1 MKIGLVHDPYS
12 PISLGNVGGEDNL
25 VELEVTQLEARGHEV
40 QRIMRILD
48 GGRRRFI
55 HGIVTASG
63 RGISP
68 IDKKS
73 IDSLDLIHTNNL
85 SLVSGYSWIDKSRV
99 PVVSSF
105 HNYRP
110 LCPISISWRDGN
122 LCFECRDVSSFKA
135 VQHRCGGVV
144 GLLGS
149 IRKGVLQRN
158 EPEIQKPSHLIFTSN
173 KMAAAYQAT
182 TKISN
187 FDILHNPSRFKTT
200 NNSSKTLS
208 LSATPPKGFLF
219 AGRLTPEKGVI
230 ELIEKW
236 PEQEPLTIA
245 GSGVLESKVR
255 KLCDSRQNI
264 KFYGTFSPHDHNFYG
279 QFEALI
285 FPSSWLEG
293 SPLVVI
299 EAISMG
305 VPIIATDTSSA
316 TELIEQSQCG
326 ITIPQN
332 YSTEEIRI
340 AISRLRK
347 NSNIFRRNGLVAG
360 ETIFSPDTW
369 IKNLESIFERV
380 LRNKVL

>member
-12 PISLGNVGGEDNL
+12 PISIGSVGGEDNL
-25 VELEVTQLEARGHEV
+25 VELEASLLEARGHEV
-40 QRIMRILD
+40 KRITRILD
-48 GGRRRFI
+48 GAKRQFT
-55 HGIVTASG
+55 HGIITASG
-63 RGISP
+63 RGLSP

-85 SLVSGYSWIDKSRV
+85 SLVSGYSWVEKSRV

-122 LCFECRDVSSFKA
+122 LCFECRDISPFKA
-135 VQHRCGGVV
+135 VQHRCGGIV

-149 IRKGVLQRN
+149 IRKGVLQRY
-158 EPEIQKPSHLIFTSN
+158 EPEIRTPSHLIFTSN
-173 KMAAAYQAT
+173 KMAAAYQVS

-187 FDILHNPSRFKTT
+187 FDVLHNPSRLKVN
-200 NNSSKTLS
+200 NNSFETSSSNT
-208 LSATPPKGFLF
+208 TPRKGFLF
-219 AGRLTPEKGVI
+219 AGRLTPEKGII
-230 ELIEKW
+230 ELIERW
-236 PEQEPLTIA
+236 PEQEELTIA
-245 GSGVLESKVR
+245 GSGILENKVR
-255 KLCDSRQNI
+255 KLCGSRNNI

-279 QFEALI
+279 QFEALV

-305 VPIIATDTSSA
+305 VPVIATETSSA

-332 YSTEEIRI
+332 YSTEE
-340 AISRLRK
+340 LRRVITK
-347 NSNIFRRNGLVAG
+347 LRMSANTYRRNGLVAG
-360 ETIFSPDTW
+360 ETLFSPETW
-369 IKNLESIFERV
+369 IKNLESIFENV
-380 LRNKVL
+380 LRNK